1 MIVEAKSVGKKW
13 LLSPF
18 PDVVFVARHRPLHF
32 HEGSMAGFVAQVFTL
47 LVQIDTLD
55 RGFDLGLRAIEE
67 DDGNVSKVHRIG
79 EGKTHGRTMDY
90 DTGWDSQVVKPHAIV
105 NHVKGVFVYLT
116 EIESVG

>member
-67 DDGNVSKVHRIG
+67 DDGDISEVHG
-79 EGKTHGRTMDY
+79 VCESKTHG
-90 DTGWDSQVVKPHAIV
+90 GAVHHDS
-105 NHVKGVFVYLT
+105 
-116 EIESVG
+116 